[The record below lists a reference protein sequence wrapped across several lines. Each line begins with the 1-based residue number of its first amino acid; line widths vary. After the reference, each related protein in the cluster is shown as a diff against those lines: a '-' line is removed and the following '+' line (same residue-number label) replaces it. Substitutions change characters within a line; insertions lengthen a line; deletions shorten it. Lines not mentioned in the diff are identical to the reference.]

1 MSHSYDC
8 NTREKKD
15 SIVKTELLQN
25 IDFNI
30 IINSNSL
37 KKDFNSFNS
46 AVIKHL
52 QDDKKQLLE
61 LCTNVKKS
69 TIDDAEQYGRRN
81 NNFLSRILDKVKND
95 KLEETEEETVVAIF
109 SDFDVQV
116 AGKDIKT

>member
-61 LCTNVKKS
+61 LFTNLKKS
-69 TIDDAEQYGRRN
+69 TIDDAEQYGSRN
-81 NNFLSRILDKVKND
+81 NHFLSRILDKVKND
-95 KLEETEEETVVAIF
+95 KLEETEEETVIAIF